1 MKIQTG
7 VITAVVAGAAM
18 SASGQISSATGLT
31 IASTPIEVAAS
42 EGAGTYDVNVSS
54 MVHNNTQ
61 GSSWNK
67 SMRLDVGEDMWV
79 TGLGWDLNA
88 TSVDPMLLSDVQIAV
103 FNSLGDG
110 VVLNP
115 FAGQETVG
123 AGAAS
128 SGELINLILADHEFE
143 IADGQ
148 IFIEFFLPSNPI
160 AGPEATYGLGSVLQ
174 LQVSSVPAPGTLA
187 LGLGALGVV
196 ARRRR

>member
-1 MKIQTG
+1 MKVQTG
-7 VITAVVAGAAM
+7 VITAFIAGAAC

-42 EGAGTYDVNVSS
+42 EGAGTFDVNISS
-54 MVHNNTQ
+54 MVHNNIQ

-79 TGLGWDLNA
+79 TGLGWDVNA
-88 TSVDPMLLSDVQIAV
+88 TTIDPMLLSDVSIAI
-103 FNSLGDG
+103 FNSLGEG

-115 FAGQETVG
+115 FDSQDFVG
-123 AGAAS
+123 AGAS
-128 SGELINLILADHEFE
+128 TSGEMINLILADQEFE
-143 IADGQ
+143 VSDGQ

-160 AGPEATYGLGSVLQ
+160 AGPEATYGLGSMLHV
-174 LQVSSVPAPGTLA
+174 QVSSVPAPGTLA
-187 LGLGALGVV
+187 LGMGALGMV

>member
-1 MKIQTG
+1 MKVQTG
-7 VITAVVAGAAM
+7 VITAFIAGAAC

-42 EGAGTYDVNVSS
+42 EGAGTFDVNVSS
-54 MVHNNTQ
+54 IVHNNTQ

-88 TSVDPMLLSDVQIAV
+88 TSVDPMLLSDVSIAI
-103 FNSLGDG
+103 FNSLGEG
-110 VVLNP
+110 VILNP
-115 FAGQETVG
+115 FEGQEFVG
-123 AGAAS
+123 AGAS
-128 SGELINLILADHEFE
+128 NSGEMINLILADQEFE
-143 IADGQ
+143 ISDGQ
-148 IFIEFFLPSNPI
+148 IFIEFFLPVNPI
-160 AGPEATYGLGSVLQ
+160 AGPEATYGLGSMLH

-187 LGLGALGVV
+187 LGMGALGMV